1 MIGLL
6 AFIPLLVI
14 VGVAYFT
21 VGVLLE
27 QTDDDTPES

>member
-6 AFIPLLVI
+6 AFIPLLAI

-27 QTDDDTPES
+27 SEDVLD